1 MSHIFMMPPGTATD
15 SSPASHPP
23 SAELLQRARAG
34 DSQALGRLFQRYL
47 PSLHRWAHGR
57 IPHWARNA
65 VDTTDV
71 VQETV
76 LHTLR
81 NLRSFQPQ
89 REGAL
94 LGYLRRSLL
103 NRIRDRFRYAARHPS
118 QELDESL
125 RDGGTSPLECAIDG
139 ENRRRY
145 QDALTR
151 LPTGDRDAI
160 VGRIELGYS
169 YEQLA
174 LVLKKPTPGA
184 ARVAVR
190 RALIRLSDEMRC
202 DR

>member
-1 MSHIFMMPPGTATD
+1 
-15 SSPASHPP
+15 
-23 SAELLQRARAG
+23 
-34 DSQALGRLFQRYL
+34 L

-57 IPHWARNA
+57 IPKWARNA

-71 VQETV
+71 VQDTV

-81 NLRSFQPQ
+81 NLGSFEPQ

-103 NRIRDRFRYAARHPS
+103 NRIRDRFRYAARHPT
-118 QELDESL
+118 QELNDTVA
-125 RDGGTSPLECAIDG
+125 DAGASPLEFAIDV

-145 QDALTR
+145 EDALTR
-151 LPTGDRDAI
+151 LATSDREAI
-160 VGRIELGYS
+160 VGRLELGYS

>member
-1 MSHIFMMPPGTATD
+1 MVGPDNPNLR
-15 SSPASHPP
+15 SPVSNPP
-23 SAELLQRARAG
+23 SQELLRRARAG
-34 DSQALGRLFQRYL
+34 DGQALDRLLQRYL

-57 IPHWARNA
+57 VPRWARNA
-65 VDTTDV
+65 VDTTDI
-71 VQETV
+71 VQDTV

-81 NLRSFQPQ
+81 NLGSFEPQ

-103 NRIRDRFRYAARHPS
+103 NRIRDRFRYAARHPT
-118 QELDESL
+118 QELSDTVA
-125 RDGGTSPLECAIDG
+125 DTGASPLQFAIDV

-145 QDALTR
+145 DDALTR
-151 LPTGDRDAI
+151 LAPLDREAI
-160 VGRIELGYS
+160 VGRLELGYS